1 MLGYVQD
8 HDGFVTKNSFARYN
22 PMFQGYSIFLCLCS
36 KSGCKFRNRQ
46 SIRPLL
52 RVINVDTESK
62 SKVVETIYT
71 QEFHH
76 KVLLKQIPEIHVQI
90 LSDTSRPIEFNW
102 EIVLLHYTLD
112 VLYSDSEHQNVIRS
126 I

>member
-1 MLGYVQD
+1 MLGFVHD

-22 PMFQGYSIFLCLCS
+22 PDV
-36 KSGCKFRNRQ
+36 SGGIHSFYVYAPNLVANTVIGNQ
-46 SIRPLL
+46 YGPLL

-76 KVLLKQIPEIHVQI
+76 KVLLKQIPEIHIQI
-90 LSDTSRPIEFNW
+90 LSNTSRPIEFNW
-102 EIVLLHYTLD
+102 GNCIITLHFRRALF
-112 VLYSDSEHQNVIRS
+112 
-126 I
+126 